1 MDTPSAAQP
10 MNVSVMF
17 DSQNSEQIK
26 HRWINQL
33 HNNSWWNIEHRGV
46 PDHELELEV
55 SNIFNKDQ
63 L

>member
-46 PDHELELEV
+46 PDHEH
-55 SNIFNKDQ
+55 I
-63 L
+63 